1 MAIST
6 KSFTDLVTQQVAAIQ
21 GAASSLIDL
30 TIGSVLRALVEAV
43 AAVALWL
50 QGMILQLLAATR
62 AATSSG
68 TDLDTWMADF
78 GLTRLAAVAA
88 SGNVTFARFTTS
100 LQAVI
105 PIGATVQTADG
116 SQVFAVTLDTTNPAY
131 SSTLGGYVI
140 AVGVSSVVVPVMAAV
155 AGGAGNISAGQL
167 NTITQAMPGV
177 DTVSNALAYANGVDA
192 ETDTAFR
199 ARFALY
205 ISGLRAG
212 IKEAVASAIAGM
224 QQGIQ
229 YSLVENNDYSGNT
242 QNGYFYVVINP
253 SGSTLQSDVYT
264 AIDAIRPLSV
274 TFGVFPATT
283 LTANIV
289 LTATAASGYTHAQI
303 VTAITTAIQDF
314 IAGLGLAKPLYWSQL
329 YAVAYG
335 VAGVQEVTGL
345 TVNGGTVDLAATA
358 KQVIISGTVTV
369 N

>member
-1 MAIST
+1 MAITT
-6 KSFTDLVTQQVAAIQ
+6 KNFTDLVTQQVAAIQ
-21 GAASSLIDL
+21 GAAKSLVDL
-30 TIGSVLRALVEAV
+30 TIGSVLRAFVEAV
-43 AAVALWL
+43 SGVVLWL

-62 AATSSG
+62 ASTSSG

-88 SGNVTFARFTTS
+88 SGSVTFSRFTSS

-105 PIGATVQTADG
+105 PIGTTIQTADG

-131 SSTLGGYVI
+131 SATDGGYVV
-140 AVGVSSVVVPVMAAV
+140 AAGVSSVVVPVSASV
-155 AGGAGNISAGQL
+155 AGIGGNVSAGQI
-167 NTITQAMPGV
+167 NTITQALPGI

-192 ETDTAFR
+192 ETDTALR
-199 ARFALY
+199 SRFALY
-205 ISGLRAG
+205 ISGLRDG

-229 YSLVENNDYSGNT
+229 YSLVENQDYSGNT

-253 SGSTLQSDVYT
+253 SGSTLESQVYS
-264 AIDAIRPLSV
+264 AVDAIRPLSV

-283 LTANIV
+283 LTASIV
-289 LTATAASGYTHAQI
+289 LTATAAAGYTHAQI
-303 VTAITTAIQDF
+303 SAAITTAIQNF

-345 TVNGGTVDLAATA
+345 TVNGATSDLTATA
-358 KQVIISGTVTV
+358 KQVIVAGTVTV